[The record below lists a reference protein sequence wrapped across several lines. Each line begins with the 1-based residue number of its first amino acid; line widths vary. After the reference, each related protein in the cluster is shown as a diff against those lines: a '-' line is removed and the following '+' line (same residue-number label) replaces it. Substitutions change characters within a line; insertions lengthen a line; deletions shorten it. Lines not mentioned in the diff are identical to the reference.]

1 MTTLRAIGDEVHPS
15 CQRAAEPHKLG
26 DEGRAA
32 GEVEK
37 TVVEFYTTEVQFRQ
51 VQRNERQVV

>member
-1 MTTLRAIGDEVHPS
+1 MF
-15 CQRAAEPHKLG
+15 Q
-26 DEGRAA
+26 GRAA

-37 TVVEFYTTEVQFRQ
+37 TAVEFYTTEVQSRQ